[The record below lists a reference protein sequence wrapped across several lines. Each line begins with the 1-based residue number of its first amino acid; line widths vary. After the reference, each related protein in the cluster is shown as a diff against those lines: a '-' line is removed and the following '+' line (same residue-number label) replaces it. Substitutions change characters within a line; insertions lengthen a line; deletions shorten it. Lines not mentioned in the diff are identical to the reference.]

1 MGGNP
6 DQRRSDGTGSD
17 LATRPESDSQLWLPR
32 PGDSRAGTRL
42 ARLNS
47 ALEPSF
53 FQSVDP
59 PRASADSPPPGSAK
73 PRRVVSPW
81 IDDFADIDENAEP
94 GNILVAMWSDGERQ
108 GWFVLS
114 LVLLASLVALIG
126 YSTSHPPARDLFGTV
141 TGDRFASTWMLKPGT
156 STNASAFEPI
166 SQEVSERN
174 TQESPAS
181 DDQEAIWRR
190 SLPVALGMVWLIG
203 AWIIDREARRAL
215 VIKEP
220 WGERR
225 TIAYGMIAIVV
236 VLPLMIAGIMI
247 SAWGVVQALVEIQR
261 VFGDRTAVRAAGG
274 FILAIVTILIL
285 REPVGRLTRWAT
297 HLLKPAASQ
306 VARNAVG
313 QSPRDRTLPRRN
325 APWVPRSL
333 RQVSIGSRWR
343 S

>member
-6 DQRRSDGTGSD
+6 DQRRSDGTGPG

-47 ALEPSF
+47 ALEPSI
-53 FQSVDP
+53 FQPLDP
-59 PRASADSPPPGSAK
+59 PRASADTNRLEPVG
-73 PRRVVSPW
+73 PRRVVTPW
-81 IDDFADIDENAEP
+81 IDDFADTDQKAETD
-94 GNILVAMWSDGERQ
+94 NILVAMWSDGERQ

-126 YSTSHPPARDLFGTV
+126 YSTAHPPARDLFGTV
-141 TGDRFASTWMLKPGT
+141 TGDRFASTEVVKPGI
-156 STNASAFEPI
+156 STNASAFEPP
-166 SQEVSERN
+166 SQAVSERN
-174 TQESPAS
+174 TQESPPPG
-181 DDQEAIWRR
+181 DQEVIWRR
-190 SLPVALGMVWLIG
+190 SLPVALGMLWLIG

-215 VIKEP
+215 VIREP

-261 VFGDRTAVRAAGG
+261 VYGAQTAVRAAGG

-297 HLLKPAASQ
+297 QMLKPAASQ

-313 QSPRDRTLPRRN
+313 QSARNRTLPRRN